1 MTSRGINNTL
11 STRELSQVARV
22 VVVSREVIFGTAS
35 KKRPKVDH
43 SAYNELNDN
52 NMEIY

>member
-1 MTSRGINNTL
+1 MTNRGINNTL

-35 KKRPKVDH
+35 KRPKVDH